1 MSQEKN
7 RSEYGG
13 SVRANRG
20 TLEDFFTLDFRTG
33 SIVNQMTE
41 ERVHVIPTLDWKK
54 LRDDLASEF
63 QGKESSFIISR
74 VSSILGATI
83 AREMMKFLSD
93 PVSLVNNIAD
103 LSAAAGW
110 GVIAMTGD
118 TQHGG
123 AFEVTV
129 TNCVFCDREELAHSP
144 QCDFLVGAIRGM
156 ADFMYGTP
164 HNVSEETCAAMGH
177 SFCRFKVEECDD
189 PAFLSGHRS
198 LKHREPS
205 ELSVDK

>member
-1 MSQEKN
+1 MSGKN
-7 RSEYGG
+7 RGESGG
-13 SVRANRG
+13 SARADRG
-20 TLEDFFTLDFRTG
+20 RLEDFFTLDFRTG

-63 QGKESSFIISR
+63 RGKEASIIISR
-74 VSSILGATI
+74 VASILGATI

-93 PVSLVNNIAD
+93 PVSLVDNITD

-118 TQHGG
+118 TRYGS

-129 TNCVFCDREELAHSP
+129 TNCVFCDKEGLAHSP
-144 QCDFLVGAIRGM
+144 QCDFLVGAIKGM
-156 ADFMYGTP
+156 ADCIYGTP
-164 HNVSEETCAAMGH
+164 HRVSEETCAAMGH
-177 SFCRFKVEECDD
+177 SFCRFKVEEFDD
-189 PAFLSGHRS
+189 LALLSAIGN
-198 LKHREPS
+198 KHHERS
-205 ELSVDK
+205 ELSVDR

>member
-1 MSQEKN
+1 MSRKN
-7 RSEYGG
+7 SGEYEG

-20 TLEDFFTLDFRTG
+20 RLEDFFTLDFRTG
-33 SIVNQMTE
+33 AIVNQMTE
-41 ERVHVIPTLDWKK
+41 ERVHVIPTLDWRK
-54 LRDDLASEF
+54 LRDDLAREF
-63 QGKESSFIISR
+63 RGQEASLIISR
-74 VSSILGATI
+74 VSSILGATL

-93 PVSLVNNIAD
+93 PVSLVDNIAD

-118 TQHGG
+118 TQYGG

-129 TNCVFCDREELAHSP
+129 TNCVFCEKEGLAHSP

-156 ADFMYGTP
+156 ADFIYGTP
-164 HNVSEETCAAMGH
+164 HRVSEETCAAMGH
-177 SFCRFKVEECDD
+177 SFCRFRVEEYDD
-189 PAFLSGHRS
+189 PALQSVRRD

-205 ELSVDK
+205 ELPVDR

>member
-1 MSQEKN
+1 MSRKN

-54 LRDDLASEF
+54 LRDDLAGEF
-63 QGKESSFIISR
+63 QGKEASFIISR

-93 PVSLVNNIAD
+93 PVSLVDNIAD

-129 TNCVFCDREELAHSP
+129 TNCVFCDKEELAHSP

-156 ADFMYGTP
+156 ADFIYGTP
-164 HNVSEETCAAMGH
+164 HRVSEETCAAMGR

-189 PAFLSGHRS
+189 PTLLSSHRN
-198 LKHREPS
+198 LKHREQP
-205 ELSVDK
+205 ELSVDR

>member
-1 MSQEKN
+1 LKVSGKN

-13 SVRANRG
+13 SVRANPGR
-20 TLEDFFTLDFRTG
+20 LEDFFTLDFRTG

-54 LRDDLASEF
+54 LRESLASEF
-63 QGKESSFIISR
+63 QGDGSVIISH
-74 VSSILGATI
+74 VSSIMGATI
-83 AREMMKFLSD
+83 ARDMMKFLSD

-118 TQHGG
+118 TQYGG

-129 TNCVFCDREELAHSP
+129 TNCVFCDKQELAHSP
-144 QCDFLVGAIRGM
+144 KCDFLVGAIKGM
-156 ADFMYGTP
+156 ADFIYGTP
-164 HNVSEETCAAMGH
+164 HRVSEETCAAMGH
-177 SFCRFKVEECDD
+177 SLCRFKVEEYDD
-189 PAFLSGHRS
+189 PALLSGRSS
-198 LKHREPS
+198 LKNREPS
-205 ELSVDK
+205 ELSVDR